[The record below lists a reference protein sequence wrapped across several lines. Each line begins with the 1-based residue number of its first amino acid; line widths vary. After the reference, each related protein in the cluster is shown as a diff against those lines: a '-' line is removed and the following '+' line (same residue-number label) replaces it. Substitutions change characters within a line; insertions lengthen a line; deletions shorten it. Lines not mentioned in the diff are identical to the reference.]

1 MSDYIE
7 ETDGVPSENVAGDST
22 EQKPAR
28 SPRGRKPRTAA
39 SADGAKRKITI
50 RKRTKV
56 TVRKSEEESSEPAE
70 QVEMPFIEVAEN
82 IPEPIQEESAEGA
95 VPADE
100 AVAAAEAPAEAQ
112 PATEEVESRPQPGER
127 GERDFRNHRDKRMK
141 NGKNRR
147 VMEELPPEVRLE
159 TVRALAVSELYEGM
173 EFFRACG
180 TINQGFEGCNFTFS
194 DKVLRSFISTVD
206 AADDGFYLRLKAKG
220 EQLNDLCVE
229 FAADSSGNGVR
240 AFDRQGDE
248 RQDCLLEPES
258 LAFGDIHRITDDL
271 NGNPAPSG
279 KAPVLTEVA
288 RHEIKSGN
296 SQI

>member
-1 MSDYIE
+1 MRLFHPVFNE
-7 ETDGVPSENVAGDST
+7 DGSVSLFRVTCLVVLALSMVACAVLKQDAGRDSAAV
-22 EQKPAR
+22 KNDPA
-28 SPRGRKPRTAA
+28 
-39 SADGAKRKITI
+39 
-50 RKRTKV
+50 
-56 TVRKSEEESSEPAE
+56 TVAQNLSSEAL
-70 QVEMPFIEVAEN
+70 
-82 IPEPIQEESAEGA
+82 
-95 VPADE
+95 
-100 AVAAAEAPAEAQ
+100 
-112 PATEEVESRPQPGER
+112 
-127 GERDFRNHRDKRMK
+127 
-141 NGKNRR
+141 
-147 VMEELPPEVRLE
+147 EELPPEVRLE

-248 RQDCLLEPES
+248 RQDCLLEPGS